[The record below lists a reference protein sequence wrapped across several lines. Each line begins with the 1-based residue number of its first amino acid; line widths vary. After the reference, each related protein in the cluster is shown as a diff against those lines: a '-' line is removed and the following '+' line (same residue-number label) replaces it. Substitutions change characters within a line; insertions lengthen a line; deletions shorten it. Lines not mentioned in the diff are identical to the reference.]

1 MTDNDCIEINTSSDA
16 TYWCKRF
23 SISPFTLFQLI
34 KNVGNSASAI
44 EDLLH
49 NHKKNGSLENRE
61 EIVRPYKNP
70 LIDLAFS

>member
-1 MTDNDCIEINTSSDA
+1 MTDNDCIEVNKSSDV

-34 KNVGNSASAI
+34 KNVGNSARAI

-49 NHKKNGSLENRE
+49 NHNKNRPLENRE
-61 EIVRPYKNP
+61 EAARPLQESAY
-70 LIDLAFS
+70 

>member
-16 TYWCKRF
+16 AYWCKRF

-34 KNVGNSASAI
+34 KNVGNSARAI

-49 NHKKNGSLENRE
+49 NHKKNDPLENRE
-61 EIVRPYKNP
+61 EAVRPLQESAY
-70 LIDLAFS
+70 